1 MTISDTAINRGVAH
15 HRRRWRVQWKLHL
28 TLLVLLVLTFYPVVL
43 LLLFSVK
50 NNTQFYTERF
60 TLSFPFYWGNFMA
73 AWASGIAV
81 YMGNS
86 ALYALV
92 AVVLTL
98 VAASLSAY
106 AFARMRF
113 IGKELLFYLILGL
126 LMIPGVLTLV
136 PSFVLLL
143 EFNLLN
149 TRWALWLPYAAGGQ
163 AFAIF
168 VLRTFFAGLPEE
180 LFESAR
186 IDGASEFTVLR
197 RITLPL
203 SKPILGTLALLQI
216 YGIWNDLVWPLTVIT
231 KPELKTVMVGLLG
244 FTSQFN
250 TDYGPLYAGYVIAS
264 LPLIV
269 LFALTSGLFIQGLT
283 SGAIKI

>member
-1 MTISDTAINRGVAH
+1 MTTLNRNAPN
-15 HRRRWRVQWKLHL
+15 RSEFARFWQYTQWKVHL
-28 TLLVLLVLTFYPVVL
+28 TLIVLLVLTFYPVVL

-50 NNTQFYTERF
+50 NNTQFFTQRF
-60 TLSFPFYWGNFMA
+60 TLSFPFYLENFVA
-73 AWASGIAV
+73 AWQSGIAV

-86 ALYALV
+86 IIYALV

-98 VAASLSAY
+98 AAASLSAY

-113 IGKELLFYLILGL
+113 MGKEVLFYLILGL

-136 PSFVLLL
+136 PSFVLML
-143 EFNLLN
+143 EFKLLN

-186 IDGASEFTVLR
+186 IDGASELTVLR

-203 SKPILGTLALLQI
+203 SKPILGTLALLQV

-231 KPELKTVMVGLLG
+231 KPELKTVMVGLLT
-244 FTSQFN
+244 FTGQFS

-264 LPLIV
+264 IPLIL
-269 LFALTSGLFIQGLT
+269 LFAFSSGLFIQGLT

>member
-1 MTISDTAINRGVAH
+1 MDNSKSTLQNPKSRWLARGEWKPHVA
-15 HRRRWRVQWKLHL
+15 
-28 TLLVLLVLTFYPVVL
+28 LLALLALTFYPVVL

-50 NNTQFYTERF
+50 NNTQFYTKRF
-60 TLSFPFYWGNFMA
+60 TLSLPFYLQNFA
-73 AWASGIAV
+73 DAWSSGIAT
-81 YMGNS
+81 YMANS
-86 ALYALV
+86 TFYAVV

-98 VAASLSAY
+98 SAAALSAY

-113 IGKELLFYLILGL
+113 IGKELLFYLVLGL

-136 PSFVLLL
+136 PSFVLMIDL
-143 EFNLLN
+143 NLLN

-186 IDGASEFTVLR
+186 IDGAGEFTILR
-197 RITLPL
+197 KITAPL
-203 SKPILGTLALLQI
+203 SKPILGTLALLQV

-231 KPELKTVMVGLLG
+231 DPKLKTVMVGLLT
-244 FTSQFN
+244 FTDQFR
-250 TDYGPLYAGYVIAS
+250 TEFGPLYAGYVIAS
-264 LPLIV
+264 IPLIV
-269 LFALTSGLFIQGLT
+269 LFAFTSGLFIQGLT

>member
-1 MTISDTAINRGVAH
+1 MTTINASVH
-15 HRRRWRVQWKLHL
+15 HRSPFARLWRRVQWKTHL
-28 TLLVLLVLTFYPVVL
+28 ALLILLVLTFYPVIL
-43 LLLFSVK
+43 LVLFSVK
-50 NNTQFYTERF
+50 NNTQFFTQRF
-60 TLSFPFYWGNFMA
+60 TLSFPFYLGNFVA
-73 AWASGIAV
+73 AWGSGIAT

-98 VAASLSAY
+98 AAASLSAY

-113 IGKELLFYLILGL
+113 IGKEMLFYLILGL

-136 PSFVLLL
+136 PSFVLMIK
-143 EFNLLN
+143 FNMLN

-197 RITLPL
+197 HITLPL
-203 SKPILGTLALLQI
+203 SKPIMGTLALLQV

-231 KPELKTVMVGLLG
+231 KPELKSVMVGLLG
-244 FTSQFN
+244 FTNQFS

-264 LPLIV
+264 IPLLI
-269 LFALTSGLFIQGLT
+269 LFALSSGLFIQGLT

>member
-1 MTISDTAINRGVAH
+1 MTTLNASVH
-15 HRRRWRVQWKLHL
+15 HRSPFARFWRRVQWKSHL
-28 TLLVLLVLTFYPVVL
+28 ALLILLVLTFYPVIL
-43 LLLFSVK
+43 LVLFSVK
-50 NNTQFYTERF
+50 NNTQFFTERF
-60 TLSFPFYWGNFMA
+60 TLSFPLYFGNFIA
-73 AWASGIAV
+73 AWGSGIAV

-113 IGKELLFYLILGL
+113 IGKEVLFYLILGL

-136 PSFVLLL
+136 PSFVLMIK
-143 EFNLLN
+143 FNMLN

-186 IDGASEFTVLR
+186 IDGASELTVLR
-197 RITLPL
+197 HITLPL
-203 SKPILGTLALLQI
+203 SKPIMGTLALLQV

-231 KPELKTVMVGLLG
+231 KPELKSVMVGLLG

-264 LPLIV
+264 LPLLI
-269 LFALTSGLFIQGLT
+269 LFALSSGLFIQGLT

>member
-1 MTISDTAINRGVAH
+1 MRSTTRALPVASLARGW
-15 HRRRWRVQWKLHL
+15 RRGQWKIHL
-28 TLLVLLVLTFYPVVL
+28 LLLVLLTLTFYPIVL

-50 NNTQFYTERF
+50 NNTQFFTQRF
-60 TLSFPFYWGNFMA
+60 ILSFPLYWGNFVQ
-73 AWASGIAV
+73 AWNSGIAT
-81 YMGNS
+81 YMANS

-98 VAASLSAY
+98 AAASLSAY

-136 PSFVLLL
+136 PSFVLMIN
-143 EFNLLN
+143 FNLLN

-203 SKPILGTLALLQI
+203 SKPIMGTLALLQV

-231 KPELKTVMVGLLG
+231 KPELKTVMVGLLR
-244 FTSQFN
+244 FTDQFS
-250 TDYGPLYAGYVIAS
+250 TDFGPLYAGYVIAS
-264 LPLIV
+264 IPLIL
-269 LFALTSGLFIQGLT
+269 LFAFTSGLFIQGLT

>member
-1 MTISDTAINRGVAH
+1 MSSATYTSPSPTFVQSWRRG
-15 HRRRWRVQWKLHL
+15 QWKIHL
-28 TLLVLLVLTFYPVVL
+28 LLLGLLVLTFYPIVL

-50 NNTQFYTERF
+50 NNTQFFTQRF
-60 TLSFPFYWGNFMA
+60 TLSLPFYWENFVH
-73 AWASGIAV
+73 AWNSGIAT
-81 YMGNS
+81 YMTNS
-86 ALYALV
+86 AIYAGV

-98 VAASLSAY
+98 LAASFSAY

-136 PSFVLLL
+136 PTFVLMID
-143 EFNLLN
+143 FNLLN

-186 IDGASEFTVLR
+186 IDGAGEFTVLR

-203 SKPILGTLALLQI
+203 SKPIMGTLALLQV

-231 KPELKTVMVGLLG
+231 KPELKTVMVGLLT
-244 FTSQFN
+244 FTDQFS
-250 TDYGPLYAGYVIAS
+250 TEFGPLYAGYVIAS
-264 LPLIV
+264 IPLIA
-269 LFALTSGLFIQGLT
+269 LFAFTSGLFIQGLT